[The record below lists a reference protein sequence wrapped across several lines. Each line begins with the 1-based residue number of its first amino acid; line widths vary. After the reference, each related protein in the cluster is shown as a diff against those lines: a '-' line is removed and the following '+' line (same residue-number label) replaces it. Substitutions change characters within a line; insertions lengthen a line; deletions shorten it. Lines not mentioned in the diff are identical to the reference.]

1 MNRKTLIF
9 VFIAILTL
17 CFASMAQAQATRTWV
32 SGVGD
37 DANPC
42 SRTAPC
48 KTFAGAI
55 SKTATNGEISVLDPG
70 GFGAVTITKGI
81 TINGD
86 GTLAGI
92 LAANTVGI
100 IINAPTTANVT
111 IRNVSIHGAGNGTD
125 GIRILAAKS
134 VNIENC
140 SIQGFVNQGIDII
153 PSTAGLSLK
162 VNVMGSQIR
171 YNTQQGIQVLPTG
184 TATVQL
190 SVTDSV
196 VNGHGLAGIDIAGA
210 NNTASITRTTLS
222 NNNPGAQS
230 QQATSTM
237 MLDNCLI
244 SNNATAGITAQ
255 ASIVR
260 VHNSTISGNV
270 AAIAGGPGTVVG
282 FFSNMVIGNGGTNLL
297 SSSSNQQ

>member
-17 CFASMAQAQATRTWV
+17 CLASVAQAQATRTWV

-55 SKTATNGEISVLDPG
+55 SKTATGGEISVLDPG
-70 GFGAVTITKGI
+70 GYGAVTITKAI

-86 GTLAGI
+86 GTLASI
-92 LAANTVGI
+92 LSSLTVGV

-111 IRNVSIHGAGNGTD
+111 LRNISIHGAGNGTD
-125 GIRILAAKS
+125 GIRILSAGN
-134 VNIENC
+134 VNIENVH
-140 SIQGFVNQGIDII
+140 IQGVTNQGIDIN
-153 PSTAGLSLK
+153 PSTAGLVLH
-162 VNVMGSQIR
+162 VNVQRTSIR
-171 YNTQQGIQVLPTG
+171 HVSLQGIQVLPSG
-184 TATVQL
+184 TATVKL
-190 SVTDSV
+190 AVTDSII
-196 VNGHGLAGIDIAGA
+196 NNCGAAGIDIAGA
-210 NNTASITRTTLS
+210 NNTASVTRTTLS
-222 NNNPGAQS
+222 DNNPGAQS

-244 SNNATAGITAQ
+244 ANNATAGITAQ
-255 ASIVR
+255 ASVVR

-270 AAIAGGPGTVVG
+270 AAISGAGTVVG
-282 FFSNMVIGNGGTNLL
+282 FNSNMVIGNGGTNLL
-297 SSSSNQQ
+297 SSSSAQQ